1 MIDLKNDLVEDK
13 LVVVQEKVKAPKGSK
28 NPLTKEQEQG
38 VARMYL
44 RGEKVADIID
54 KYKIA
59 AGRIY
64 RIIARNGIEKR
75 NPEYNREGK
84 ARANAL
90 SKYEKDRIVDD
101 YIRKVTIREIEQ
113 KYGLNRYGV
122 YMVLDERKITR
133 QTELDEETTT
143 VTPKKVHKKAK
154 EKLPVEA
161 YIEDSIAYVKIAQ
174 GTNKIEQIRI
184 DYI

>member
-13 LVVVQEKVKAPKGSK
+13 LVIVEEKVKAPKGSK
-28 NPLTKEQEQG
+28 NPLTPEQEAG

-44 RGEKVADIID
+44 RGERVVDIIA

-64 RIIARNGIEKR
+64 RILSRNGIEKR
-75 NPEYNREGK
+75 SPEYNREGK
-84 ARANAL
+84 ARTLSL

-101 YIRKVTIREIEQ
+101 YIREVPIRDILA
-113 KYGLNRYGV
+113 KYGLNKYGL
-122 YMVLDERKITR
+122 YTILDERKITR
-133 QTELDEETTT
+133 LTEKEDKKPVT
-143 VTPKKVHKKAK
+143 VHNKIQVKS
-154 EKLPVEA
+154 EA
-161 YIEDSIAYVKIAQ
+161 YIQDKVAYVKIHKDR
-174 GTNKIEQIRI
+174 NEIEQIRV

>member
-1 MIDLKNDLVEDK
+1 MIDLKHDLVEDK
-13 LVVVQEKVKAPKGSK
+13 LVIVEEKVKAPRGSN
-28 NPLTKEQEQG
+28 NPLTPEQEAG
-38 VARMYL
+38 VARMYI
-44 RGEKVADIID
+44 RGEKVVDIIN

-64 RIIARNGIEKR
+64 RILARNGIEKR

-84 ARANAL
+84 ARALSL

-133 QTELDEETTT
+133 QTELEEETKS
-143 VTPKKVHKKAK
+143 VAPVKVHKKEK
-154 EKLPVEA
+154 QKLPVEA

>member
-13 LVVVQEKVKAPKGSK
+13 LVVVEEKVKAPKGSK
-28 NPLTKEQEQG
+28 NPLTPEQEAG

-44 RGEKVADIID
+44 RGEKVVDIIA

-64 RIIARNGIEKR
+64 RILARNGIEKR
-75 NPEYNREGK
+75 APEYNREGK
-84 ARANAL
+84 ARMLSL

-101 YIRKVTIREIEQ
+101 YIRKVPVREILE
-113 KYGLNRYGV
+113 KYGLNKYAL
-122 YMVLDERKITR
+122 YTVLDERKVTR
-133 QTELDEETTT
+133 QTEKDEETKTT
-143 VTPKKVHKKAK
+143 AKVHKDTKQ
-154 EKLPVEA
+154 KLPVEA
-161 YIEDSIAYVKIAQ
+161 YIQDRVAYVKIAQ